1 LSAQRPPD
9 TQAREAAAWAAFVQ
23 QLAEHLLAQ
32 WPAMQERLG
41 DKLPAFV
48 ELAAQQAL
56 KLRLVR
62 APSVARYANLCFVWG
77 PNFHDRPGF
86 EWAQGLLAAPRE
98 REWATMHQLVRRSL
112 QELQRLPEARIAPQT
127 LQAAD
132 ERLMARFGHL
142 GRHGALHPPEPPP
155 LALQAC
161 DLEALEIR
169 LAEAAVT
176 EHYQLQGQAW
186 QRVALPAPAP
196 VRVDAANPLP
206 RLVAALAHPGSAFE
220 PRAATRLQ
228 LRSRSHAVCNGDVH
242 PALSFAGSHGLWRWV
257 GHETRAV
264 SWPVQALTQTVQS
277 AGPGT
282 AVAEETSPD
291 IFKLELQVCGLRDE
305 GDALGTQATQLWVWP
320 AEQWWVELERQAPA
334 AQPVVA
340 QREPSLRAATRCRV
354 ERDGEAQ
361 DPLPLKRGFEQGL
374 DQATGQALQKL
385 LAALAAVEGVSRP
398 QLEGVLALLVGRA
411 ALSWGWQ
418 LGAAGLEGRALM
430 RLVGALDLQ
439 ACQAEL
445 QAEGELALDGARARL
460 MLRCAGASA
469 LQLQLRREA
478 AEPPLLPVLLP
489 CRHAFRLP
497 FTAELTPLATDTG
510 TLLLPGG
517 PCTGALVGEAGLRP
531 RMSGGSGWE
540 WFAHLRLE
548 AAQLPLVLTDPVLGQ
563 RRHTHDLWP
572 AQTLIDWSLA

>member
-1 LSAQRPPD
+1 MRPPD

-23 QLAEHLLAQ
+23 LLAEHLLAQ

-112 QELQRLPEARIAPQT
+112 QELQRLPEARIAPQA

-186 QRVALPAPAP
+186 QRVALPVPAP

-220 PRAATRLQ
+220 PRPATRLQ
-228 LRSRSHAVCNGDVH
+228 LRSRSHAVCDGDVH

-340 QREPSLRAATRCRV
+340 QREPALRAATRCRV

-374 DQATGQALQKL
+374 DHATGQALQKL

-398 QLEGVLALLVGRA
+398 QLEGVLALLAGRA

-460 MLRCAGASA
+460 VLRCAGASA

>member
-1 LSAQRPPD
+1 MSALRPPD

-112 QELQRLPEARIAPQT
+112 QELQRLSEARIAPQT

-186 QRVALPAPAP
+186 QRVALPVPAP

-374 DQATGQALQKL
+374 DLAAGQALQKL

-418 LGAAGLEGRALM
+418 LSAAGLEGRALM

-460 MLRCAGASA
+460 VLRCAGASA